1 MIYYVGMFVF
11 RGNHNLLFIITDK
24 GRPKAEIGI
33 LNNIILKHRHQNK
46 LHFGI
51 ANVLHIVN
59 VIVSS
64 DAAAAVAAI
73 QVIAEIIDTPRNIVG
88 EYDNLLFIRKSHRI
102 LVITH

>member
-1 MIYYVGMFVF
+1 MIYYVGMLVF

-33 LNNIILKHRHQNK
+33 RNNIILKHRHQNK
-46 LHFGI
+46 LHFRI
-51 ANVLHIVN
+51 ANVLHIVD

-64 DAAAAVAAI
+64 VAAAAI
-73 QVIAEIIDTPRNIVG
+73 QVVAEIIDTPRNIVG

>member
-1 MIYYVGMFVF
+1 MIYYVGMLVF
-11 RGNHNLLFIITDK
+11 RGNHNLLFIVTDK

-33 LNNIILKHRHQNK
+33 RNNIILKHRHHNK
-46 LHFGI
+46 LDFGI

-59 VIVSS
+59 VIVS
-64 DAAAAVAAI
+64 DAVVVAAI
-73 QVIAEIIDTPRNIVG
+73 HVVAEIIDTPRNIVR

>member
-1 MIYYVGMFVF
+1 MIYNVGMLVF

-33 LNNIILKHRHQNK
+33 RNNIILKHRHQNK
-46 LHFGI
+46 LHFRI

-64 DAAAAVAAI
+64 VAAAI
-73 QVIAEIIDTPRNIVG
+73 HVIAEIIDTPRNIVG